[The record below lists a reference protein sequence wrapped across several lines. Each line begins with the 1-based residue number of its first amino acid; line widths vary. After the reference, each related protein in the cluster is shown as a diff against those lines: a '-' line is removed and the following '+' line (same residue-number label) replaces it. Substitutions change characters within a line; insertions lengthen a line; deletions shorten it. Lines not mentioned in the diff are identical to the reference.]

1 MVHSAKMTDQLTID
15 YIKKKIENLKIDIFD
30 DEARIDE
37 LDRAI
42 QEKACL
48 LRSLESEL
56 KFEEYSFYTAQILN
70 NDKLKND
77 ALSDDD
83 KHLIVKAINISKL
96 RQYKIYDGN
105 KELYYPEYPILYS
118 QLNKIIKNITNTKEN
133 GGVLTWIEFKGIKYG
148 TGPDFGVANEY
159 EFKYEFEYTSKD
171 GYKSIN
177 VCIM

>member
-96 RQYKIYDGN
+96 RQ
-105 KELYYPEYPILYS
+105 
-118 QLNKIIKNITNTKEN
+118 
-133 GGVLTWIEFKGIKYG
+133 
-148 TGPDFGVANEY
+148 
-159 EFKYEFEYTSKD
+159 
-171 GYKSIN
+171 
-177 VCIM
+177 